1 MTGFLQVTITTGTR
15 DEAES
20 IARTLVENRLAACVQ
35 IAGPI
40 TSIYR
45 WQEKLEQ
52 GKEWKLTA
60 KTSSARMEEL
70 LAQTIELHSYD
81 CPEIVA
87 TEIVGG
93 NEEYLKWLGEQLA
106 SRPS

>member
-1 MTGFLQVTITTGTR
+1 MTEFLQLSITTGTR
-15 DEAES
+15 DEAER
-20 IARTLVENRLAACVQ
+20 IARALVENRLAACVQ

-45 WQEKLEQ
+45 WQECVEQ
-52 GKEWKLTA
+52 GEECKLTA

-70 LAQTIELHSYD
+70 VAQTIELHSYD

-93 NEEYLKWLGEQLA
+93 NVEYLKWLGEQLE
-106 SRPS
+106 SRPT